1 MSAKAVADDYTSLA
15 AIQRVF
21 EDSERLNCLAQ

>member
-1 MSAKAVADDYTSLA
+1 MIAKAVADDYTSLA

-21 EDSERLNCLAQ
+21 EDSELLNCLAQ